1 MMKRYPLS
9 KKIQNKEWLNSL
21 SPRAK
26 RRLEICLEIL
36 EPEELNEYSSIR
48 TAYKVARERYIR
60 ICMGEDPDLYFD
72 VPIFIDTEKYK
83 RIVSL

>member
-9 KKIQNKEWLNSL
+9 RKIKNKEWLNSL
-21 SPRAK
+21 SQTAR

-36 EPEELNEYSSIR
+36 EPDELNEYSSIR
-48 TAYKVARERYIR
+48 TAYRVARERYIKT
-60 ICMGEDPDLYFD
+60 CLGDDPDLYFD
-72 VPIFIDTEKYK
+72 VPIFIDIEKYK